1 VSWNVVFSPEARDQL
16 AELYRYIAEVSSP
29 GTAAAYTTAIID
41 YCESLRTF
49 PHRGTRRDDIRP
61 GLRVTNY
68 RKRTVIAF
76 EVSENTV
83 SVLGIFYGGQD
94 FETILQDDDLE

>member
-1 VSWNVVFSPEARDQL
+1 MTTHSR
-16 AELYRYIAEVSSP
+16 RTSSP
-29 GTAAAYTTAIID
+29 GKAAAYTTAIID

-49 PHRGTRRDDIRP
+49 PHRGTRRDDIHP

-76 EVSENTV
+76 AVSENTV
-83 SVLGIFYGGQD
+83 LVLGIFYGGQD